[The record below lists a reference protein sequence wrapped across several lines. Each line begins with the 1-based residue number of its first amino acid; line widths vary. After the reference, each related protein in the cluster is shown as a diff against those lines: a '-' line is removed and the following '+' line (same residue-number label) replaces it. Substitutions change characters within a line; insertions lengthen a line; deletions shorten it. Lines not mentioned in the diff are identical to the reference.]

1 MSQPFGYD
9 SSMLSSILA
18 SARPNN
24 PKLGI
29 TGAFICRHDRY
40 RQLIEGGE
48 DAIHTLFERIWHDYR
63 HLGVNVLKQP
73 KVDGR
78 LFPDWLMLHDP
89 GHSWL
94 WPPEEVNLGAI
105 IDASAE
111 ALQQVFIRAAATPS
125 CPPSRSP
132 QHAATGCDQRVL
144 TLVDRPGLN
153 CQIPDISYIKHQEH
167 AAFASSEGPSGP
179 QEQA

>member
-1 MSQPFGYD
+1 
-9 SSMLSSILA
+9 MLSSILA

-29 TGAFICRHDRY
+29 TGAFICRHDIY

-48 DAIHTLFERIWHDYR
+48 DAIDTLFERISHDDR

-78 LFPDWLMLHDP
+78 LFPDWVMLHDP
-89 GHSWL
+89 AHSWL

-111 ALQQVFIRAAATPS
+111 ALQQVFIRAAAHLHV
-125 CPPSRSP
+125 R
-132 QHAATGCDQRVL
+132 HLDRRNML
-144 TLVDRPGLN
+144 LLVVIN
-153 CQIPDISYIKHQEH
+153 ES
-167 AAFASSEGPSGP
+167 
-179 QEQA
+179 